1 MRVAKLITLVT
12 MAVFVGCLP
21 SDRPGMESEQA
32 ATSAGTGSSVATWNG
47 GQAQAEEVE
56 QRLLEVPQRRGAT
69 AGMDAAARLD
79 TFVERYRLASR
90 ALVVD
95 SVLLDS
101 MPDRNAALASLD
113 LTEHYASVRIK
124 ALLQAYLQER
134 ADAIEITDDQLEAYY
149 LAHSAR
155 FITPAAVT
163 LWNIYRRHEDP
174 DDPAATSELLRSLR
188 ERFLAGETF
197 AALAR
202 EYSQSETRLR
212 DGLVGQYRAAD
223 LPPRLADIVFALDE
237 LEISQ
242 PIPIKD
248 GAVLLHVSE
257 KTEGSQRS
265 LDQART
271 RLENLLRRRALDDE
285 VAARV
290 RDLTPPDG
298 SMVASIAELEEV
310 LDGGDR
316 EQEVLVIGEFR
327 ATAGDFASFMAQAT
341 RPDALDPGDQSDE
354 AVSQRR
360 AHALGRLVERAL
372 LYGELVRT
380 DDSALTADLRGEVED
395 QVTETRDRMIA
406 DEEIRRR
413 VEKLADE
420 DEVQL
425 RNFHAD
431 NLHHFQSQLRFRL
444 RRISTPLNNDSIGQM
459 AALELLRERLIDGEL
474 TLEAAAAEIGGEVAD
489 LGWKEPSALTSN
501 ERTYLLELGGV
512 GFAIPYVHEEQEIR
526 LLQVEAREDPRP
538 LAFAQARERVLEEYL
553 HRNRRALAEQVTE
566 QILAEA
572 GYRFH
577 AAAVRRHL
585 APPPS

>member
-1 MRVAKLITLVT
+1 MRVATLISLVT
-12 MAVFVGCLP
+12 MAVFAGCLP

-56 QRLLEVPQRRGAT
+56 RRLLEVPQRRGAT
-69 AGMDAAARLD
+69 AGMDRLD
-79 TFVERYRLASR
+79 TLVDRYRLASR
-90 ALVVD
+90 ALAVD

-101 MPDRNAALASLD
+101 MPDRDAALASLD
-113 LTEHYASVRIK
+113 LTERYASIRMN
-124 ALLQAYLQER
+124 ALLLAYLQER
-134 ADAIEITDDQLEAYY
+134 GAAIEITDDQLEAYY
-149 LAHSAR
+149 AAHSDR
-155 FITPAAVT
+155 FHAPGVVV

-212 DGLVGQYRAAD
+212 DGLVGDYKAAD
-223 LPPRLADIVFALDE
+223 LPPRLAEIVFALDE

-248 GAVLLHVSE
+248 GAVLLYVSE

-265 LDQART
+265 LDQVRP

-298 SMVASIAELEEV
+298 SMIVSVAELEEV

-341 RPDALDPGDQSDE
+341 QPDGLDPGDQSDE
-354 AVSQRR
+354 AVSQRF
-360 AHALGRLVERAL
+360 AHALGRLVDRAL

-380 DDSALTADLRGEVED
+380 NDSALTADLRGEVED
-395 QVTETRDRMIA
+395 QVIDTRDRMIA
-406 DEEIRRR
+406 DEEVRRR

-425 RNFHAD
+425 RNFYDD

-444 RRISTPLNNDSIGQM
+444 RRISTPLNDDSIGQM

-474 TLEAAAAEIGGEVAD
+474 TLEAVAAEIGGEIAD
-489 LGWKEPSALTSN
+489 LGWQEPSALTSN
-501 ERTYLLELGGV
+501 ARTYLLELGGV
-512 GFAIPYVHEEQEIR
+512 GFAIPYVHDEQEIR

-538 LAFAQARERVLEEYL
+538 LAFAQARARVLEEYL
-553 HRNRRALAEQVTE
+553 RRNRRALAEQVTE
-566 QILAEA
+566 QILEEA

-577 AAAVRRHL
+577 EATVRRHL
-585 APPPS
+585 APPPF